1 MFKQSIC
8 SSLLNFVHKDIS
20 DGLKG
25 RSCVKYVAQQMA
37 PRRYSLD
44 LVVPPYI
51 KLDILVDLQS
61 TYIFLNLQKPLE
73 KNHYISHNM

>member
-1 MFKQSIC
+1 
-8 SSLLNFVHKDIS
+8 
-20 DGLKG
+20 
-25 RSCVKYVAQQMA
+25 MA

-73 KNHYISHNM
+73 KTTTFHIICRALKF